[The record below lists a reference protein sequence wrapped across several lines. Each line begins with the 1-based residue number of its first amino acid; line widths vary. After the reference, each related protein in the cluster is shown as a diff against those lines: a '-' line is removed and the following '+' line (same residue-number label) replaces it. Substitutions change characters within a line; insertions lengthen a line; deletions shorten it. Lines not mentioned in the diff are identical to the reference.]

1 MRVMTGPA
9 AAFAARRLR
18 RAKKAGHY
26 FLVAALALLP
36 VALPHAQGP
45 TAPLGPLDFILDT
58 YVRDGYMYYRALK
71 GERRRLDDYVR
82 ILENADVEKRTRS
95 EQMAFWLNA
104 YNALVLQTVVDHY
117 PAPRRSTEYPQRS
130 IRQTPGAFE
139 KLTHRVAGRTLT
151 LDQIE
156 QTVLSRFEDPRL
168 HFAIGRGAVAGG
180 RLRSEAF
187 AAGMLDRQLAEV
199 ASECV
204 TRAECIHV
212 DPAGNRLEA
221 SSIFSWHEKEF
232 VAAYAGN
239 VAPPYDTR
247 SPIERAILAFVQPKL
262 LQTERDFLEKN
273 MFRLAYKPFDWS
285 LNDLTG
291 RGDR

>member
-1 MRVMTGPA
+1 MRVIVIAM
-9 AAFAARRLR
+9 
-18 RAKKAGHY
+18 
-26 FLVAALALLP
+26 LALL
-36 VALPHAQGP
+36 ALAAPQAQQP
-45 TAPLGPLDFILDT
+45 TIVLGPFDLILDT
-58 YVRDGYMYYRALK
+58 YVRDGYVYYRALRI
-71 GERRRLDDYVR
+71 ERRRLDEYIR
-82 ILENADVEKRTRS
+82 TIGSIDVDKRTRN

-104 YNALVLQTVVDHY
+104 YNALVLRTVIDNY

-139 KLTHRVAGRTLT
+139 RLPHRVANRTLT

-156 QTVLSRFEDPRL
+156 QTILPKFEDPRL
-168 HFAIGRGAVAGG
+168 YFALGRGAVGGG

-187 AAGMLDRQLAEV
+187 AADTIEKQLAEV

-204 TRAECIHV
+204 TRAECIQV
-212 DPAGNRLEA
+212 EA
-221 SSIFSWHEKEF
+221 ATNKLMASAIFSWHEKEF
-232 VAAYAGN
+232 VAAYADKG
-239 VAPPYDTR
+239 PPAYANR

-273 MFRLAYKPFDWS
+273 TFQLAYKPFDWS